1 MSGLTLVLAGLAAAI
16 SGGLARLCANPRDN
30 KLAFGG
36 VWIGAFALLF
46 FVSWMYVPPWW
57 AKRSIEPTL
66 RQIPA
71 YQLLEAHDPEAFAAL
86 NSSIKYST
94 DRLRTAP
101 DIITVARGLFMGVL
115 RTRMSAAS
123 DEALLGMIR
132 VTTSQLQE
140 LHKRGDDTC
149 LRAILAARGEVEGP
163 QDYLSKDMLEAW
175 GDAFVEVLET
185 SKRAPQTVPPHVDVI
200 PFLTPIL
207 EDMKVK
213 YAEELPLLQD
223 PGAASGSDRRRLCE
237 IAIDMNSRLLALPPE
252 QAAKAARYV
261 AANGGS

>member
-1 MSGLTLVLAGLAAAI
+1 VSGITLVLAGLAAAI
-16 SGGLARLCANPRDN
+16 SGGLARLCFNPRDN
-30 KLAFGG
+30 QLAFGG

-71 YQLLEAHDPEAFAAL
+71 YQLLETHDPGAFAAL

-94 DRLRTAP
+94 DRMRTAP
-101 DIITVARGLFMGVL
+101 EIIAEARGQFMGVL
-115 RTRMSAAS
+115 RTRMSTAS

-149 LRAILAARGEVEGP
+149 LRSILAARGVVEGT
-163 QDYLSKDMLEAW
+163 QDYFSKDMLETW
-175 GDAFVEVLET
+175 GDAFAEVLES
-185 SKRAPQTVPPHVDVI
+185 SKRAPRKVPPHVDVI
-200 PFLTPIL
+200 PLLTPIL
-207 EDMKVK
+207 EDLKVE
-213 YAEELPLLQD
+213 YEDELPLLQD
-223 PGAASGSDRRRLCE
+223 PAAASGSDRRRLCE

-252 QAAKAARYV
+252 QAAKVARYI
-261 AANGGS
+261 AANGG